1 MGFLGT
7 LPHRDSASNY
17 LHASLL
23 RCATDLLPMGFRAL
37 FARLALAVLLLFA
50 QQQALQ
56 HELQH
61 GLDTVSG
68 KTNPA
73 SPLHEV
79 CLKCVAFAGLDDAPA
94 AAPIAFVA
102 ADLAHPL
109 VAAPQIAG
117 HVVREQRAYDSR
129 APPPLNS

>member
-1 MGFLGT
+1 
-7 LPHRDSASNY
+7 
-17 LHASLL
+17 
-23 RCATDLLPMGFRAL
+23 MGFRAL

-61 GLDTVSG
+61 GLDAVSG
-68 KTNPA
+68 KTDPA

-79 CLKCVAFAGLDDAPA
+79 CVKCVAFAGLDTAPA
-94 AAPIAFVA
+94 AAPFAFVT

-109 VAAPQIAG
+109 VAAPLFAS

-129 APPPLNS
+129 APPLNS